1 MISREAALIHL
12 WQAQVI
18 KAKHDGGLP
27 LEVQVEYIET
37 SIRYTIIRA
46 VFLSKSPAPAENEKP
61 LSFLRH
67 SRHTYNDVIW
77 RERDEWIHKKWKDA
91 VLNRESLRSSSILC
105 LRHTR
110 ENLQSSPKTKSMSKC
125 RPCSFAK
132 KRKIRRLAKMKII
145 VCDNL
150 HALLISS
157 SWVSSF
163 HDRFPTLSLQ
173 NRCTSFWIS
182 EERSSVIRHHFN
194 VDLFVQLLDFLLIHH

>member
-1 MISREAALIHL
+1 MISREATLIHL

-27 LEVQVEYIET
+27 SEVQVQYIET
-37 SIRYTIIRA
+37 CIRYTIIRA
-46 VFLSKSPAPAENEKP
+46 VFLSKSPAPAVNEKP

-77 RERDEWIHKKWKDA
+77 RERDEWIHTEWKDA
-91 VLNRESLRSSSILC
+91 VLNRESLRILNRESLRISWILC
-105 LRHTR
+105 LSRAR
-110 ENLQSSPKTKSMSKC
+110 KNLQSSPKTKSMSKY

-157 SWVSSF
+157 S
-163 HDRFPTLSLQ
+163 
-173 NRCTSFWIS
+173 
-182 EERSSVIRHHFN
+182 
-194 VDLFVQLLDFLLIHH
+194 